1 MQLFSLKQQQTTF
14 KLTIFIGQGR
24 GYQSWKKLPGV
35 PQLMDQRFFEEFE
48 TNQTNSKSVTFPI
61 DAIFMP
67 IKQVNFSVQEHSVDG
82 EYVYFEVWTNGSIH
96 PFDAMKSAAK
106 VCMKLMT
113 ACLTKFTD
121 ERAYIEESQMQKLQ
135 ILFKLITIK
144 LNQKQILMKLL
155 LNNLNC
161 HYVLII
167 A

>member
-1 MQLFSLKQQQTTF
+1 MVINLGKN
-14 KLTIFIGQGR
+14 
-24 GYQSWKKLPGV
+24 YQVFPNLWINA
-35 PQLMDQRFFEEFE
+35 FFEEFE

-113 ACLTKFTD
+113 ACLTKFT
-121 ERAYIEESQMQKLQ
+121 
-135 ILFKLITIK
+135 
-144 LNQKQILMKLL
+144 LMSELMLKRHRVAG
-155 LNNLNC
+155 NSKFC
-161 HYVLII
+161 SS
-167 A
+167 

>member
-1 MQLFSLKQQQTTF
+1 
-14 KLTIFIGQGR
+14 
-24 GYQSWKKLPGV
+24 
-35 PQLMDQRFFEEFE
+35 MDQRFFEEFE